1 MSEFLT
7 SPTKYL
13 IEDSN
18 IALLGSD
25 LEKRVREHA
34 GDEEV
39 AWREAGKVPGVQIW
53 RIEKFSIVEWPQ
65 DRHGSFYDGDSY
77 IVLHTYKK
85 TPDTEDLD
93 YDLHFWIGSESTQD
107 EAATAAYK
115 TVELDDRRAVSS
127 RYNAEVDGLYFRSH
141 RFRPEG
147 HSLVRGD
154 AYVLDLGGS
163 VWQLNTQGSAGK
175 EKYKAAEFLQS
186 LVSDRQGASDVTVF
200 DEGTPGVGTFLTEL
214 GIDTMLPSQGTQETN
229 PTHPR
234 TLFRL
239 SDASGSIDFEAMDS
253 PSWSSLSSSDAF
265 LLDDSG
271 NSTAPAI
278 YIWIGKEASLSEKRL
293 AVQYAQRYLYQNRER
308 SREHVSVNIVK
319 IKEGHEIPAFLHA
332 LGND

>member
-1 MSEFLT
+1 MAYISVLIDVCGDPVEYREVQGYESSRFLSYFPRFVCLRGGVATGFHHVSTAPPPETKRLYRVT
-7 SPTKYL
+7 STGSQL
-13 IEDSN
+13 I
-18 IALLGSD
+18 
-25 LEKRVREHA
+25 VRE
-34 GDEEV
+34 V
-39 AWREAGKVPGVQIW
+39 
-53 RIEKFSIVEWPQ
+53 
-65 DRHGSFYDGDSY
+65 
-77 IVLHTYKK
+77 
-85 TPDTEDLD
+85 
-93 YDLHFWIGSESTQD
+93 
-107 EAATAAYK
+107 
-115 TVELDDRRAVSS
+115 
-127 RYNAEVDGLYFRSH
+127 
-141 RFRPEG
+141 RPEG

-200 DEGTPGVGTFLTEL
+200 GGSPGYTLLYDLFPCSQSTITDEGTPGVGTFLTEL